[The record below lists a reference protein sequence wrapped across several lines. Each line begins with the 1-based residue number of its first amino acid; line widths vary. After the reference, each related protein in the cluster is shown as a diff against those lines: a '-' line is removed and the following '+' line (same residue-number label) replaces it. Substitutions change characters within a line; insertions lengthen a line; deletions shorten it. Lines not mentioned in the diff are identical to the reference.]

1 MTTMTR
7 TTESTASPFTSSSPT
22 LFLAFDLGDRSWTLG
37 FSTGLEQRPRLR
49 KVAAGAT
56 ERGSTSCR
64 TGFPSSRAWSR
75 RTEERRSAI

>member
-37 FSTGLEQRPRLR
+37 FSTGLGQRPRLR

-56 ERGSTSCR
+56 ERVAEEIT
-64 TGFPSSRAWSR
+64 RAKR
-75 RTEERRSAI
+75 RLQLPAEAPVVS